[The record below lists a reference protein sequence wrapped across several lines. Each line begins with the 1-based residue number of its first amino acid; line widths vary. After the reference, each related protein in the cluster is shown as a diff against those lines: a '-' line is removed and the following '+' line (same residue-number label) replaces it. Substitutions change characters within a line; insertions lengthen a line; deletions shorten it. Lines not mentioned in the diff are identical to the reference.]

1 MSRSDAE
8 RPSAGQHH
16 HHHHHH
22 DPPHPGAVDVSF
34 ARLAPDRNGE
44 SSSPASSRK
53 GSSRER
59 ERHGLRELPATPSPS
74 ESSQA
79 STLHNRMTTLRH
91 RVRNSGGFLLASV
104 GGVAANGQ
112 AKEPHS
118 DADRRGK
125 SAVQQNGSLHVD
137 KRRGQVPVATRVSH
151 DSSVR
156 SSPLS
161 KELAMHDS
169 QDDEQD
175 GRAHARTPSMDPA
188 QLVQMALSLSESRRR
203 HVSGPLQVPISPR
216 DARRASGV
224 TTAGAASV
232 GKQHQRASYAGS
244 GMPHDSP
251 LSHQSGRESTEQH
264 DVSLDVPQHFS
275 PATLSRAEKAR
286 KYFELASEHRR
297 LLQHL
302 PPLKPRAPSPANHTS
317 LLTGSPRSTNS
328 ELKRT
333 TSHTEH
339 KHVLGRRYNPLQ
351 SLRNRRLRVRER
363 KALSA
368 PPETWTDTDRIRTWI
383 DDVEAATRHPLF
395 RPAHD
400 RVQLPRFAGELDA
413 PVEPPPSFKGHR
425 RTDTTSSVITKP
437 ENGWSIEPPE
447 LLADLYWTEKGDN
460 KAAIEDRF
468 GSPIF
473 PSLSRRSMEKPRRS
487 RDIER
492 SLMENKLLEEE
503 SADGIVS
510 SSKTKASHRR
520 LLPRRRKRLDR
531 TPSSTSASSDEG
543 RMPPPLR
550 YEDEAGGDENLGPLA
565 RHMQGLIEQ
574 DQRGE
579 LKSPTSPELGSAA
592 DHWDSK
598 HTRFPVLRAVRDR
611 RDTHSHEQQGSLS
624 VDTTSHQRRAKSAD
638 GRAMGGNN
646 RSITPID
653 DALSSGA
660 YTLSPQ
666 DAGFMPSMVM
676 DLSPPPVATERQLS
690 QHKSKLRHITF
701 LRSHS
706 KERDEAEPGDQTDRQ
721 DFAFSTTNDSNK
733 TSDPRSSI
741 DSIRPSFLTRH
752 RTTESM
758 ASQTSLKRQG
768 THTTSSG
775 KESGTLGRFFKGG
788 KVGELVRNET
798 SRLGG
803 RGKGS
808 RNVDDAMPDSDT
820 ETFPSISDHEGL
832 PTIVADDDDI
842 EASPR
847 TSIDQE
853 RQKPKYHTQGLPSFT
868 SPVRHGVETPEGG
881 DHISRQQA
889 LRRER
894 AKSPRL
900 DRLAP
905 PRIKLPGDDAET
917 ASDPATSIP
926 SDRSDVFHP
935 RKSYGFLDVL
945 NGDASTRQPG
955 DKRLSL
961 TPLAKVHSQSSGRH
975 WSISDQRLSQH
986 HPVTRR
992 AKITLRDVARA
1003 RALLCTSG
1011 IKAREI
1017 LLKADTPHS
1026 TPLPV
1031 IAAASDFLHQDFTHI
1046 PKKQEHL
1053 VVARA
1058 LAHHLDASLQTFE
1071 STIQSFLRGPAKDLD
1086 SRLADLRSK
1095 AADQLTTRV
1104 HHYSDDAEAF
1114 VVELTTKQPQDVKR
1128 VDDAIDALLR
1138 RRRRQWRL
1146 LRRVGFKVLE
1156 WVVLGVLWWAW
1167 FVVVI
1172 FNLVRRVVV
1181 GVGRV
1186 GRWLVTW

>member
-1 MSRSDAE
+1 MSTSDA
-8 RPSAGQHH
+8 
-16 HHHHHH
+16 
-22 DPPHPGAVDVSF
+22 DHPRLHPAALDVSF

-44 SSSPASSRK
+44 SSSPASSR
-53 GSSRER
+53 SRER
-59 ERHGLRELPATPSPS
+59 ERHGLRELLDIPSPS

-79 STLHNRMTTLRH
+79 SLQLNKRMSPLRH
-91 RVRNSGGFLLASV
+91 RVRKSGGFLLDSV
-104 GGVAANGQ
+104 GAVTGNGQ
-112 AKEPHS
+112 AQEPQS
-118 DADRRGK
+118 DADRLGK
-125 SAVQQNGSLHVD
+125 STVQQNGTPLHVD
-137 KRRGQVPVATRVSH
+137 RRRGHVPSSRLSH

-161 KELAMHDS
+161 KQVSMHDG
-169 QDDEQD
+169 QDEEHDRGVHHQ
-175 GRAHARTPSMDPA
+175 TPSMDPA
-188 QLVQMALSLSESRRR
+188 QLVQMALNLSESRRR
-203 HVSGPLQVPISPR
+203 HVSGPLQVPLSVR
-216 DARRASGV
+216 DARRVSGL
-224 TTAGAASV
+224 TTGRAASV
-232 GKQHQRASYAGS
+232 GKQHQRASYASS
-244 GMPHDSP
+244 GLPHDSP
-251 LSHQSGRESTEQH
+251 LSHQFGREGTEQN
-264 DVSLDVPQHFS
+264 DVPLDVPQCFS

-302 PPLKPRAPSPANHTS
+302 PPLKPHADSLGNHTS
-317 LLTGSPRSTNS
+317 LMTSSPRSTNS

-333 TSHTEH
+333 ASHSEN
-339 KHVLGRRYNPLQ
+339 KHVLGRPYNPLQ

-363 KALSA
+363 KALPA
-368 PPETWTDTDRIRTWI
+368 PPETWTDTDRIREWV
-383 DDVEAATRHPLF
+383 DDVEAATRDPSF
-395 RPAHD
+395 RPAPD
-400 RVQLPRFAGELDA
+400 RVQLPRFAGELEA

-425 RTDTTSSVITKP
+425 RTDTTSSVITRP

-460 KAAIEDRF
+460 KASIENRF
-468 GSPIF
+468 GSLIF
-473 PSLSRRSMEKPRRS
+473 PTLSKRSIERPTRS
-487 RDIER
+487 RDTER
-492 SLMENKLLEEE
+492 SLMENKLEEE
-503 SADGIVS
+503 SADGVVS
-510 SSKTKASHRR
+510 PSWTKASHLY
-520 LLPRRRKRLDR
+520 LLPRRRKRLER

-579 LKSPTSPELGSAA
+579 LRSPTSPEPGSI

-598 HTRFPVLRAVRDR
+598 HTRFPVLRGVRDR

-624 VDTTSHQRRAKSAD
+624 VDTTSHHRRARSAD
-638 GRAMGGNN
+638 GRAVGGNN
-646 RSITPID
+646 RSVTSI
-653 DALSSGA
+653 DALSSDT
-660 YTLSPQ
+660 YNLSPD
-666 DAGFMPSMVM
+666 DAGLMLSMGM
-676 DLSPPPVATERQLS
+676 DLSPPPVATERQPS
-690 QHKSKLRHITF
+690 QQKSKLRHIPF

-706 KERDEAEPGDQTDRQ
+706 KERGETEPSDQTDRQ
-721 DFAFSTTNDSNK
+721 DFAFPSTNDSTK
-733 TSDPRSSI
+733 TSDPRSSV
-741 DSIRPSFLTRH
+741 DSNRPSFMIRH
-752 RTTESM
+752 RTTESI

-788 KVGELVRNET
+788 RVGELVRNET

-803 RGKGS
+803 KGKGGKT
-808 RNVDDAMPDSDT
+808 VDDAAPDSDT
-820 ETFPSISDHEGL
+820 ETFAGIAEPEGL

-847 TSIDQE
+847 TSIHQE
-853 RQKPKYHTQGLPSFT
+853 RAKPKYHTQGLPSFT
-868 SPVRHGVETPEGG
+868 SPSRTGVDMPEGG

-905 PRIKLPGDDAET
+905 PRIKLPGDNAET
-917 ASDPATSIP
+917 ASDPETSVP
-926 SDRSDVFHP
+926 SDRSDVFQP
-935 RKSYGFLDVL
+935 RKSYGFLDVHR
-945 NGDASTRQPG
+945 GDAGDRQSG
-955 DKRLSL
+955 DKRLSM
-961 TPLAKVHSQSSGRH
+961 TPLGKMKSQSSGRH
-975 WSISDQRLSQH
+975 WSISDQHLAQH
-986 HPVTRR
+986 HPATRS

-1003 RALLCTSG
+1003 RALLLTSG

-1017 LLKADTPHS
+1017 LIKADIPRS
-1026 TPLPV
+1026 DPLPV
-1031 IAAASDFLHQDFTHI
+1031 IAAASDFLHHDFTHI
-1046 PKKQEHL
+1046 TRKQEHL

-1058 LAHHLDASLQTFE
+1058 LATNLDASLQTFE
-1071 STIQSFLRGPAKDLD
+1071 STIQSFLHGRAKDLD
-1086 SRLADLRSK
+1086 ARISDLRSK
-1095 AADQLTTRV
+1095 VADQLTTRV

-1146 LRRVGFKVLE
+1146 LRRAGFKLLE

-1167 FVVVI
+1167 FVVVM
-1172 FNLVRRVVV
+1172 FNLVRKVVV

-1186 GRWLVTW
+1186 VRWLVTW